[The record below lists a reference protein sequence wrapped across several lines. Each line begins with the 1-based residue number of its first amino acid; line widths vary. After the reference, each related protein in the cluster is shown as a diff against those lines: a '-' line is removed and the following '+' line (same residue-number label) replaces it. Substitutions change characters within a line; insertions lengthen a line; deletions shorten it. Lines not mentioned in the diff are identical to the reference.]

1 MPMARRFR
9 LLVAILTGLAS
20 ASIAGTADACPCSIW
35 DDAATPA
42 SPYENDGQPIEVG
55 VKFRSDTPGYV
66 TGLRFYKGAANT
78 GTHVGHLWSATGAL
92 LATATFVNE
101 TASGWQTVAL
111 ATPIAIDADTTYV
124 ASYHSPDGGFAFSSA
139 YFGAAVVSPPLRA
152 LANGEAGSNAVF
164 AYGPS
169 SFPTQSFNAS
179 NYWVDIVFDE
189 EPTSFTGFD
198 DAETP
203 ANPDVSDGQP
213 IELGVKFQVDAPGT
227 ITALCFYKGATN
239 TGTHVGN
246 LWSAGGAL
254 LATATYTNE
263 TASGWQEVALPA
275 PVAVEPGNTY
285 VASYHSASGVFA
297 ISGSFFAAE
306 VARPPLRF
314 PASGAVGGNGVYAYG
329 ASEFPANSGN
339 GSNYWADVR
348 FVPAAAEDTTPPT
361 ITAVSPLDGAT
372 GVAVAT
378 NLAATASEPLDPAS
392 VGGATFELRDV
403 KAAIMR
409 VTGRCRVGI
418 DLQRAFPQPL
428 YTTKAFPGLVNR

>member
-198 DAETP
+198 DAELNGGNNTEQFQATP
-203 ANPDVSDGQP
+203 LANGRVKFERVNPAPINLDVSADTERLVLNAAAGDAAMPTGLWKQP
-213 IELGVKFQVDAPGT
+213 MKAEAPASFIFST
-227 ITALCFYKGATN
+227 SLTPTSTLDWLSPSSASSFAPPMALMPP
-239 TGTHVGN
+239 
-246 LWSAGGAL
+246 AL
-254 LATATYTNE
+254 LTSSIAR
-263 TASGWQEVALPA
+263 VAPSRLCW
-275 PVAVEPGNTY
+275 
-285 VASYHSASGVFA
+285 
-297 ISGSFFAAE
+297 
-306 VARPPLRF
+306 PL
-314 PASGAVGGNGVYAYG
+314 
-329 ASEFPANSGN
+329 
-339 GSNYWADVR
+339 
-348 FVPAAAEDTTPPT
+348 
-361 ITAVSPLDGAT
+361 
-372 GVAVAT
+372 
-378 NLAATASEPLDPAS
+378 
-392 VGGATFELRDV
+392 
-403 KAAIMR
+403 
-409 VTGRCRVGI
+409 
-418 DLQRAFPQPL
+418 
-428 YTTKAFPGLVNR
+428 